1 MATDGILVEAQTE
14 PDKVPSFIVYI
25 AVNLA
30 KDGSH
35 MKPIFLWLLRT
46 VAALLVI
53 VVPLSGAAQQNPKFT
68 TDSEEQY
75 HVLAEAMKQN
85 SYPISLRDGTLL
97 GPGMQL
103 IVRNTAT
110 SQFVLFGEEHGVKE
124 FPELLTALFAFLHE
138 NDQYN
143 YIAVESDPVS
153 AHVASIAPLRGDIQ
167 ALAEYF
173 KKYPNA
179 ITFHTDQELR
189 MFADIGRMSTGRT
202 DAIWGLD
209 QSFGVLHA
217 LERLAALPGFR
228 ATPKFEELHKDAE
241 KLDSTRLQGEQS
253 HYMYNVKLAD
263 LEDLRREIAAPDGSE
278 AKFILDNLVS
288 SSEIY
293 GYYRRAVAGEP
304 TGYANGFEREEQ
316 MKHLFMRQYRAA
328 VARGE
333 SNPKVLVKL
342 GHWHVFRGQGP
353 SHLQTLGNFVTEF
366 ATANGA
372 DAFSLGVY
380 LRGTWRDVTTQKG
393 LEPIALATDP
403 AAWTIIDFRSLRP
416 AIAAGRF
423 GPLNAKLLAHIYG
436 FDAALVL
443 GGASPG
449 TDLLLSQPAHQPH

>member
-449 TDLLLSQPAHQPH
+449 TDLLLTQPAHQPH